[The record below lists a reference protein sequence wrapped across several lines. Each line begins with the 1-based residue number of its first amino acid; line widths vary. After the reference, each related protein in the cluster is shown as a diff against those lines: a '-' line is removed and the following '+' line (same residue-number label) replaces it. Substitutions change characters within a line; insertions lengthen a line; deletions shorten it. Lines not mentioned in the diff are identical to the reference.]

1 MKKRLF
7 FVLLLSVVCTAL
19 SAKENQKNYFTSPE
33 KAAVASHKN
42 LQDKI
47 KENGKDFKKVKAIR
61 KEYKLSKDLECKYLI
76 ISTDFKESVTEGKK
90 AIEKF
95 AYEGNLIVSDKKNK
109 QVLKYVAKGTFNITK
124 DKPKKQEDFVYNED
138 KSNFKKDKLE
148 ELILV
153 PYFESEAKEAAKKLV
168 EGYYKQHKEFVKVNI
183 GKVEPCENGYKVTT
197 SRTFYKDSQRYT
209 GNEGTVIFTVQKA
222 EQLADF
228 KLLEKTEN
236 KLTEFDNTP
245 VVEEPVEN
253 EDEKVESKNP
263 QDLEAIVI
271 NGFKLNSDVLSD
283 ENKEQLDQVAQILL
297 NNKEVEIELLGHS
310 CGLGDQEVNYN
321 FGIRRAKEAKKY
333 LVSKGVEAN
342 RIYVHS
348 YGAKKPLV
356 SNASAENRAQNRR
369 VEIKV
374 IK

>member
-42 LQDKI
+42 LQEKI

-95 AYEGNLIVSDKKNK
+95 AYEGNLTVSDKKNK

-283 ENKEQLDQVAQILL
+283 ENKEQLDQAAQILL
-297 NNKEVEIELLGHS
+297 NNKERIEK
-310 CGLGDQEVNYN
+310 
-321 FGIRRAKEAKKY
+321 I
-333 LVSKGVEAN
+333 
-342 RIYVHS
+342 
-348 YGAKKPLV
+348 
-356 SNASAENRAQNRR
+356 
-369 VEIKV
+369 
-374 IK
+374 